1 MNEEGDAM
9 KKFIKRNAKKVLLS
23 IIKYTFAFV
32 QSRPW
37 LMRIAKKLLFCFPT
51 LSSRIKKIVYPSVQE
66 RPQNITDPAML
77 TPQAREIYDIL
88 IAMRDEREKKC
99 E

>member
-1 MNEEGDAM
+1 M
-9 KKFIKRNAKKVLLS
+9 KQFIKRNAKKVLLS

-51 LSSRIKKIVYPSVQE
+51 LRSRIKGIVYPCAQK
-66 RPQNITDPAML
+66 RPQGFTDPAIL
-77 TPQAREIYDIL
+77 TPRAREIYDLL
-88 IAMRDEREKKC
+88 IAMRDERGKKC

>member
-1 MNEEGDAM
+1 MNGKEEVM
-9 KKFIKRNAKKVLLS
+9 KQFIKRNAKKVLLS

-51 LSSRIKKIVYPSVQE
+51 LWSRIKGIVYPCAQK
-66 RPQNITDPAML
+66 RPQGITDPAIL
-77 TPQAREIYDIL
+77 TPRAREIYNLL